1 MSLKY
6 DMIAVVGPTASGKT
20 AFAAHLAKR
29 LNGEVISAD
38 SRQVYR
44 RMNIGTGKDYDS
56 YHVEGIVVPVHL
68 VDIAEPG
75 YKYSLYEY
83 QRDFTAVYSAI
94 KERNRLPVLCGG
106 SGMYIDAVTRGYR
119 LDKVPVNEQLRHEL
133 SGKSLDALHELLVQL
148 KTLHNTSDIDTRER
162 ALRAIEIEYH
172 NRQNPPKDEMKAA
185 PKTLF
190 LGIKY
195 DRETERQ
202 RITGRLKT
210 RLQLGL
216 IEEVRG
222 LLNSGI
228 TAENLTY
235 YGLEYRYVTQYLL
248 GEMDYNTMFSKLNS
262 AIHQFSKRQGTWF
275 RKMEKQGTT
284 ITWLNPNLSFEDNIK
299 LSAGLLVY

>member
-1 MSLKY
+1 
-6 DMIAVVGPTASGKT
+6 
-20 AFAAHLAKR
+20 
-29 LNGEVISAD
+29 
-38 SRQVYR
+38 
-44 RMNIGTGKDYDS
+44 MNIGTGKDYDS